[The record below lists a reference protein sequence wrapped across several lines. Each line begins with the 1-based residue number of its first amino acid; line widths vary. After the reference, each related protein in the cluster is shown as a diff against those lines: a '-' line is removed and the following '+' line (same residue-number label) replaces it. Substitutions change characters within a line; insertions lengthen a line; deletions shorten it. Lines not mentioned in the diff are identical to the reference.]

1 MARKDGGGYYLKTA
15 KSGKERYIGINA
27 KLAALLDR
35 LPVRG
40 LYVLA
45 RSEFEH
51 FNVYQIE
58 TRYRQAF
65 EAINAKLQKQERA
78 PVPFLSPHKRRHTYA
93 TYLLKGGANLR
104 EVQQLL
110 GHSSVGVTEIYTHV
124 DTEDIKS
131 SVSKLPY

>member
-1 MARKDGGGYYLKTA
+1 M
-15 KSGKERYIGINA
+15 
-27 KLAALLDR
+27 
-35 LPVRG
+35 RG

-45 RSEFEH
+45 RSEFEFESIH
-51 FNVYQIE
+51 VLEKHYKI
-58 TRYRQAF
+58 AF
-65 EAINAKLQKQERA
+65 ASINAELQKQGRT
-78 PVPFLSPHKRRHTYA
+78 PVPYLSPHKCRHTYA